1 MISEMTGLPLGL
13 KMAFSGKM
21 ICDLL
26 RPLVTEMII
35 DDRED
40 DHIIFDI
47 ILIDAR
53 AHLFGQ
59 LDLLILG

>member
-1 MISEMTGLPLGL
+1 
-13 KMAFSGKM
+13 MAFSGKM